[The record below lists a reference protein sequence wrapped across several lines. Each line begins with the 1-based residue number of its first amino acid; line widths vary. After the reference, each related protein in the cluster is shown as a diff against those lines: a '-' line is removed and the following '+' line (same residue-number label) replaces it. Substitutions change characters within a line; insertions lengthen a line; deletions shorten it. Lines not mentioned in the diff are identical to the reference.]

1 MTHRVRWFCLYALIL
16 LPLSPAL
23 GRADDVDDLKTA
35 FEQYVGAVSSRNLEA
50 LMILVHEEAVIY
62 FPTIPFPSDGKAAI
76 QQAYQST
83 FTNHE
88 SITLRPI
95 SPQYRVIGPIG
106 LAWGHF
112 ALTRK
117 PKDGPAATVFTRYSW
132 TFGKADGKWVL
143 VTGHASPIAAGSS
156 TGN

>member
-1 MTHRVRWFCLYALIL
+1 VVW
-16 LPLSPAL
+16 S
-23 GRADDVDDLKTA
+23 GDVEDLQA
-35 FEQYVGAVSSRNLEA
+35 AVEQYVGAVSTRNLEA
-50 LMILVHEEAVIY
+50 LMALVHEDAVIY

-76 QQAYQST
+76 RQAYQST

-88 SITLRPI
+88 SVTLRPI

-112 ALTRK
+112 SLTRK
-117 PKDGPAATVFTRYSW
+117 PQDGPTTTVFTRYSW
-132 TFGKADGKWVL
+132 TFGKIDGKWVL
-143 VTGHASPIAAGSS
+143 VTGHASPITGGGS